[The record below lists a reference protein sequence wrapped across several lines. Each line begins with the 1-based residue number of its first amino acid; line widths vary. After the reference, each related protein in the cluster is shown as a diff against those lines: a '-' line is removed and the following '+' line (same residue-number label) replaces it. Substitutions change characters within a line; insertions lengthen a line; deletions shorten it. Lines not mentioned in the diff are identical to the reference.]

1 MKGQGIEVRMGNRT
15 RAGLAAMLI
24 AAAGWG
30 AVSVGRAMACDEQA
44 RAGAQKA
51 VVSLAAFAED
61 EPRVHSRSESVA
73 STGENTIRVVSEDG
87 EVEIFLNGEKVQT
100 FHADQD
106 WETYDVADA
115 SGEVIGTVINAGRH
129 GVMIR
134 IGNDEDAGRA
144 WALHGL
150 TGAEAERALAEELD
164 GFLPGTAFTFE
175 REQPKVMM
183 GVTLGRPD
191 AATAHQLGIDPER
204 STLIESVVT
213 GLAADRAG
221 VKQYDIIVSVNGD
234 SDASQAKIRE
244 VLRSSEPGDVLKL
257 KLRRGS
263 EEREVELKLDAY
275 DAEAL
280 GISIS
285 PFGATAAAPFA
296 WRMDNA
302 EKLRTELEE
311 LEKQISKLSAE
322 FQGKSAQEMEELGRQ
337 MAEVAEEMAEKARQL
352 AERSATTRFFLSE
365 PWTAQTPG
373 QIRELPRLLDEYRMR
388 GLLELRGGEGGQN
401 QLLIVPE
408 APDAGVPLPPQA
420 RERRSAEAQRERD
433 AARAAESDA
442 RAAEAD
448 ARLKE
453 LDARLERLE
462 QLLEKLVEEKSR
474 ESR

>member
-44 RAGAQKA
+44 GAGAQKA
-51 VVSLAAFAED
+51 TVSLAAFAED

-106 WETYDVADA
+106 WEQYEVADA

-144 WALHGL
+144 WSLHGPGGVETEL
-150 TGAEAERALAEELD
+150 ALAEELD
-164 GFLPGTAFTFE
+164 DFASTAFTMASE
-175 REQPKVMM
+175 PPKVMM

-191 AATAHQLGIDPER
+191 AATAHQLGIDPEKC
-204 STLIESVVT
+204 TLIESVVK

-234 SDASQAKIRE
+234 SDASQAKLRE

-263 EEREVELKLDAY
+263 EEQEVELKLDAY

-285 PFGATAAAPFA
+285 PFGTTAAAPFA